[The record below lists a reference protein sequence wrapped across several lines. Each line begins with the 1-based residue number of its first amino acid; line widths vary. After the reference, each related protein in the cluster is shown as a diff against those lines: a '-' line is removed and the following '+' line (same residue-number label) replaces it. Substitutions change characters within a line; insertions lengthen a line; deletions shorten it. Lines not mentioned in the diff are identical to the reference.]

1 VFQPSTSKE
10 VSIAVLLAR
19 LTDCPFAAKSGG
31 HAAFA
36 GASNAPAGIS
46 IWLKDLNGISLNGD
60 ESVASIGPG
69 NTWRQVYQALEPH
82 GLAVVGG
89 RASTIGV
96 GGFVLGG
103 GISFYAN
110 LYGWA
115 VDNVQSFEVLL
126 QFMTVSKVL

>member
-19 LTDCPFAAKSGG
+19 LTNCPFAARSGG

-36 GASNAPAGIS
+36 GASNSPAGIS
-46 IWLKDLNGISLNGD
+46 IWLKNLNDISLND
-60 ESVASIGPG
+60 DKSVASIGPG
-69 NTWRQVYQALEPH
+69 NTWGQIYQTLEPH

-89 RASTIGV
+89 RDSTIGV
-96 GGFVLGG
+96 GGFILGG

-110 LYGWA
+110 RYGWA
-115 VDNVQSFEVLL
+115 VDNVQSFEVTLCL
-126 QFMTVSKVL
+126 KTANQW